1 MTAVTVSLRTL
12 WHLPT
17 IETRQEAA
25 FHPTQNFAKSGDFQ
39 MQNITLENVRDVAL
53 RVGLAFV
60 MVPVVS
66 GALVTAVFASMG

>member
-1 MTAVTVSLRTL
+1 
-12 WHLPT
+12 
-17 IETRQEAA
+17 
-25 FHPTQNFAKSGDFQ
+25 

-53 RVGLAFV
+53 RVGLALV